1 MDEEKLREIMRKQG
15 VTVED
20 MCVYLD
26 ISRSAFYRKCKG
38 ITQFTQGEIEGI
50 VNKLKLN
57 SPMGIF
63 FKEKVSFMT
72 LSL

>member
-20 MCVYLD
+20 MCAYLN

-38 ITQFTQGEIEGI
+38 ITQFPQGEIEGI

-63 FKEKVSFMT
+63 FKEKVS
-72 LSL
+72 